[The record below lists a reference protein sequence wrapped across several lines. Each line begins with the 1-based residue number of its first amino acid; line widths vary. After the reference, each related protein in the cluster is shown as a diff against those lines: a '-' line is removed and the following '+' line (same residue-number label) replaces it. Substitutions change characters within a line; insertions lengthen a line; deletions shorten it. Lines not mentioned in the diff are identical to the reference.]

1 MQEWLMR
8 VCVKRGI
15 KSGVIALTS
24 FLGSLGVAK
33 VLEAHGVTV
42 DWGKFQVEM
51 TASLCAGL
59 EMLHDYLK
67 VKKGI
72 SWL

>member
-1 MQEWLMR
+1 MADWLMS
-8 VCVKRGI
+8 VCIKRGI

-24 FLGSLGVAK
+24 FLGSLGAAK
-33 VLEAHGVTV
+33 VLEANGVTI
-42 DWGKFQVEM
+42 DWGKFQVGV
-51 TASLCAGL
+51 TASLCGGL

-72 SWL
+72 TWL